1 MKMNFLS
8 KMLLLSS
15 ATMMFFSCENGD
27 EYANVSQVGVRPYV
41 IAATVVQ

>member
-15 ATMMFFSCENGD
+15 ATMMFFSCENGNESPD
-27 EYANVSQVGVRPYV
+27 VSQGSVRP
-41 IAATVVQ
+41 